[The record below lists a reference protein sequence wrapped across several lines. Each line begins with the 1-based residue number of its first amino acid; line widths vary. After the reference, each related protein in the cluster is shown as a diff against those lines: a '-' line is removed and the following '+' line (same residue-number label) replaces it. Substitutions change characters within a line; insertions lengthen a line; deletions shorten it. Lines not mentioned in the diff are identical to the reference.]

1 MKLIETT
8 SPLYLRRLVRAINA
22 ARAAY
27 VGGHIVQSNHNPR
40 RRARAS
46 YCRADKTIR
55 FVGDL
60 YPTTTFKIQAA
71 DAEHAFSDHV
81 GHTIY
86 ASRHA

>member
-22 ARAAY
+22 AKAAY
-27 VGGHIVQSNHNPR
+27 VGGHIVQLNRNPR
-40 RRARAS
+40 GSARAS
-46 YCRADKTIR
+46 YCKADNTIR

-60 YPTTTFKIQAA
+60 YPPTTFKIQAA
-71 DAEHAFSDHV
+71 NAVEAFADHV

-86 ASRHA
+86 ASRTA